1 MRKSMVLIV
10 PCSAPWMPGMG
21 MAWVDPD
28 TRMQAPRH
36 RVDQIRSICGKGR
49 SVFDEDGDRQD
60 LHATEGLDARKCI
73 QPTISN
79 GFPKNARL
87 TPGWRPAA
95 RVAAFRAAVFRG
107 AIALQAANTTAQ
119 IRRF

>member
-1 MRKSMVLIV
+1 MS
-10 PCSAPWMPGMG
+10 

-36 RVDQIRSICGKGR
+36 RVDQTRSICDHGR
-49 SVFDEDGDRQD
+49 GVFDEDCDRQD
-60 LHATEGLDARKCI
+60 LHAVEGLDARKRI
-73 QPTISN
+73 QPIISY